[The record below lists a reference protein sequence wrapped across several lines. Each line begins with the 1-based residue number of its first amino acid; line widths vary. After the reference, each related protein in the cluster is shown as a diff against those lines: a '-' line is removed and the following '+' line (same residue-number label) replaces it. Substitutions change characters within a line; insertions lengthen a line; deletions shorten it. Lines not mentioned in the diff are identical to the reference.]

1 MTAPQPPI
9 YEIRVAGRLSSNWDA
24 WFDGLSVT
32 SDADGTSVIRGS
44 VVDQAA
50 LHGLL
55 QKLRDVGLGGGV
67 PPVFDDSNATL
78 LGKFIGGEV
87 SFHVFDPVLPGEH
100 GYRYFPSFYRHV
112 FDTMRRAHVALTPGR
127 DFGRHDPE
135 RWLRLSFA
143 TSRDRLE
150 EALHRLAREL

>member
-32 SDADGTSVIRGS
+32 SDPDGTSVIRGS

-55 QKLRDVGLGGGV
+55 QKLRDLGV
-67 PPVFDDSNATL
+67 PL
-78 LGKFIGGEV
+78 LSLTQDAPGSPGAPGA
-87 SFHVFDPVLPGEH
+87 STPDP
-100 GYRYFPSFYRHV
+100 S
-112 FDTMRRAHVALTPGR
+112 
-127 DFGRHDPE
+127 DPTE
-135 RWLRLSFA
+135 TDGA
-143 TSRDRLE
+143 TS
-150 EALHRLAREL
+150 

>member
-50 LHGLL
+50 LDNPEL
-55 QKLRDVGLGGGV
+55 KKRLRKACEQQ
-67 PPVFDDSNATL
+67 NRQTA
-78 LGKFIGGEV
+78 KI
-87 SFHVFDPVLPGEH
+87 
-100 GYRYFPSFYRHV
+100 
-112 FDTMRRAHVALTPGR
+112 
-127 DFGRHDPE
+127 
-135 RWLRLSFA
+135 
-143 TSRDRLE
+143 
-150 EALHRLAREL
+150 LA

>member
-1 MTAPQPPI
+1 MITAHQVASYGRPITAPQPPI

-55 QKLRDVGLGGGV
+55 QKLRDVGL
-67 PPVFDDSNATL
+67 
-78 LGKFIGGEV
+78 
-87 SFHVFDPVLPGEH
+87 VLESLTQVGIADITDHQQPG
-100 GYRYFPSFYRHV
+100 
-112 FDTMRRAHVALTPGR
+112 
-127 DFGRHDPE
+127 
-135 RWLRLSFA
+135 A
-143 TSRDRLE
+143 TS
-150 EALHRLAREL
+150 

>member
-9 YEIRVAGRLSSNWDA
+9 YEIRVAGRLRSNWDA

-55 QKLRDVGLGGGV
+55 QKLRDVGL
-67 PPVFDDSNATL
+67 
-78 LGKFIGGEV
+78 
-87 SFHVFDPVLPGEH
+87 VLESLTQVGIADITDHQQPG
-100 GYRYFPSFYRHV
+100 
-112 FDTMRRAHVALTPGR
+112 
-127 DFGRHDPE
+127 
-135 RWLRLSFA
+135 A
-143 TSRDRLE
+143 TS
-150 EALHRLAREL
+150 